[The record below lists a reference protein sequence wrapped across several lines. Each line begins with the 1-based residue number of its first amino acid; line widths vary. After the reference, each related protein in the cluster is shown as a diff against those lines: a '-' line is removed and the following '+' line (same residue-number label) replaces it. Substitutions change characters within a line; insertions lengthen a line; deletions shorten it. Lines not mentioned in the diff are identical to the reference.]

1 MKSEEIIEQAADII
15 LNAPSVEDIIKK
27 DEEKPKDKKQNFF
40 SKVWNK
46 TIFPSKIKAKREEK
60 ALRNEI
66 QAEARKEAIQDMKPQ
81 LVEAFKQQELDKIT
95 GKKKN
100 LMGKLGE
107 EFGSVGKDM
116 FSDSNKIVDMMGV
129 GRPSTLPP
137 QQQPQQ
143 HHKKKKKKVAPRPQA
158 KPPQRVER
166 GFDFKKKVEDMLK

>member
-1 MKSEEIIEQAADII
+1 MEGDDIIEQAVNVI
-15 LNAPSVEDIIKK
+15 LNAPPVEDIIKK
-27 DEEKPKDKKQNFF
+27 DEEKPKDKNQNFF
-40 SKVWNK
+40 SKLWNK
-46 TIFPSKIKAKREEK
+46 TVFPSKINRMREEK

-66 QAEARKEAIQDMKPQ
+66 QAEARTQAIQDMKPQ

-100 LMGKLGE
+100 LLGKLGE

-129 GRPSTLPP
+129 GRPQPPP

-158 KPPQRVER
+158 RPPQRVER
-166 GFDFKKKVEDMLK
+166 GFDFGKKVEDMLK